1 MAFDPLPSPSSFAT
15 ALATIENQLGT
26 LDALLGTFTFTAK
39 SSDGNITVVAD
50 ASIAIDSIA
59 IASSLL
65 TGSTAV
71 SLTALAS
78 SIVTVA
84 NQALTL
90 AHTKAISQVA
100 TSVAAFNL
108 QGVCVPNGAQPN
120 FAGFAP
126 AAAALTAEE
135 PAIDQ
140 SVAAR
145 QFTGQIGVAT
155 AVASGHLDV
164 VSLTIST
171 LPDYLPQL
179 VTDVGNA
186 INKALQS
193 TKGLVDGT
201 IIGVVDGLPTNTVK
215 MTDLCLYSRNTI
227 AFNNAAQL
235 TGTKLVG
242 STVGTFAAMG
252 NAGSGPTS
260 LSTDVQVG
268 NVWSRGPVTLA
279 DRAQVNGFIK
289 TNQTVTRGNAT
300 VVTGSITQN
309 GFFQIPSFGFS
320 VTFPGTN
327 SGAVTLQP
335 NTQKTLAP
343 GSYAALIVNA
353 GATLSLSTGTY
364 FFTSFDMETN
374 GTISCSSTGGQVI
387 VYVSGNVIYRGK
399 IVEKTGGRPK
409 FFMGAFGTGS
419 IPLGG
424 PFTGTLAAPSAQIVL
439 NTVAAPGHSG
449 AFFGQDI
456 QVDPNQTITWFP
468 FSGTPSL
475 GTF

>member
-15 ALATIENQLGT
+15 AIATIENQLGALDT
-26 LDALLGTFTFTAK
+26 LLATFTFTAK
-39 SSDGNITVVAD
+39 SSDGKITIVAD
-50 ASIAIDSIA
+50 ASIAIDSIT
-59 IASSLL
+59 IDSSLL

-71 SLTALAS
+71 SLTTLAS

-84 NQALTL
+84 NQALAL
-90 AHTKAISQVA
+90 AHTKAISQIA

-108 QGVCVPNGAQPN
+108 QGVCVAGGAQPN

-126 AAAALTAEE
+126 AAASLTAEE

-140 SVAAR
+140 AVAAR
-145 QFTGQIGVAT
+145 QFTAQLGVAT

-164 VSLTIST
+164 VSLTISS
-171 LPDYLPQL
+171 LPDYLPKL
-179 VTDVGNA
+179 ATDAGVA

-201 IIGVVDGLPTNTVK
+201 ITGVVDGLPTSTVK
-215 MTDLCLYSRNTI
+215 MTDLCLYSRNAI
-227 AFNNAAQL
+227 AFNNAA
-235 TGTKLVG
+235 KLVG
-242 STVGTFAAMG
+242 STPGTFAAMA
-252 NAGSGPTS
+252 NAGSGQTS
-260 LSTDVQVG
+260 LSTDIQVG

-279 DRAQVNGFIK
+279 DRGQVNGFIK
-289 TNQTVTRGNAT
+289 TNQTVTRGNNT
-300 VVTGSITQN
+300 VVTGTITQN
-309 GFFQIPSFGFS
+309 GFVQLPNFGFS

-327 SGAVTLQP
+327 SGAVTLPP
-335 NTQKTLAP
+335 NTPKTLAP
-343 GSYAALIVNA
+343 GSYAALVVNA
-353 GATLSLSTGTY
+353 GSTLSLSTGTY
-364 FFTSFDMETN
+364 FFTSFDIESG

-387 VYVSGNVIYRGK
+387 VYVSGSVIYRGR

>member
-1 MAFDPLPSPSSFAT
+1 MAFDPLPSASSFAS
-15 ALATIENQLGT
+15 ALATIENQLAA
-26 LDALLGTFTFTAK
+26 LDNLLATFTFTAK

-50 ASIAIDSIA
+50 ASIAIDSIT
-59 IASSLL
+59 ISSSLL
-65 TGSTAV
+65 TGSTA
-71 SLTALAS
+71 LTTLAS

-84 NQALTL
+84 NQALAS
-90 AHTKAISQVA
+90 AHTKAVSQVA

-126 AAAALTAEE
+126 AAATLTAEE
-135 PAIDQ
+135 PAIDTA
-140 SVAAR
+140 VAAR
-145 QFTGQIGVAT
+145 QFTGQVGVAT
-155 AVASGHLDV
+155 AVADGHLNV
-164 VSLTIST
+164 VSLAIAS

-179 VTDVGNA
+179 AIDVGVA
-186 INKALQS
+186 INQALQS
-193 TKGLVDGT
+193 AKRLVDGT
-201 IIGVVDGLPTNTVK
+201 ITGVVDGLPTTTVK
-215 MTDLCLYSRNTI
+215 MTDLCLYARDAI
-227 AFNNAAQL
+227 AFNN
-235 TGTKLVG
+235 TSKLVG
-242 STVGTFAAMG
+242 STPGTFAAMG
-252 NAGSGPTS
+252 NAGSAQTS

-268 NVWSRGPVTLA
+268 NIWSRGPVTLA
-279 DRAQVNGFIK
+279 DRAQVNGSIT

-300 VVTGSITQN
+300 VVTGTITQN
-309 GFFQIPSFGFS
+309 GFVQLPNFGFS

-327 SGAVTLQP
+327 SGAVTLAI
-335 NTQKTLAP
+335 NTQKTLSP
-343 GSYAALIVNA
+343 GSYAALVVNA

-364 FFTSFDMETN
+364 FFTSFDIEST

-387 VYVSGNVIYRGK
+387 VYVSGAVIYRGK
-399 IVEKTGGRPK
+399 IIEKTGGRPK
-409 FFMGAFGTGS
+409 FFMGAFGTSS
-419 IPLGG
+419 IALGG

-439 NTVAAPGHSG
+439 NTVTAPGHSG